1 MGLWTRMAAGQLAKC
16 AEALALRKAF
26 PNDMA
31 GVYTAE
37 EMAQADTDH
46 AEYRMVN
53 DPERDAAGLM
63 TSHQRTEHAALRR
76 MNEPPPGAVEKLERV
91 PDDDQWYQPETPAAQ
106 AEPSRPGPVG
116 TAEPVPP
123 AATEAPHRAQSGKA
137 GLDQLAALYEQL
149 SLDDEEQATVCA
161 WFAPGRMDRQRRAGQ
176 AGHRRAQRRD
186 PTRRAATHRLA
197 STRQTRITQIWVM
210 LEPWPATTTS
220 TRSSTSSQPTIPT
233 SICALLQPSSAASSR
248 ELADC
253 RRAAGLTQVAIA
265 ERMGTSQ
272 GQVTRFESGAD
283 TRLSTVARY
292 AAALG
297 VQIDW
302 TITTA
307 RRSGRPE
314 ARATKTRRRARARA
328 RRN

>member
-1 MGLWTRMAAGQLAKC
+1 MARNDDLDTLIDELA
-16 AEALALRKAF
+16 ADDPDVHLRVA
-26 PNDMA
+26 
-31 GVYTAE
+31 
-37 EMAQADTDH
+37 
-46 AEYRMVN
+46 
-53 DPERDAAGLM
+53 
-63 TSHQRTEHAALRR
+63 AAL
-76 MNEPPPGAVEKLERV
+76 
-91 PDDDQWYQPETPAAQ
+91 
-106 AEPSRPGPVG
+106 
-116 TAEPVPP
+116 
-123 AATEAPHRAQSGKA
+123 
-137 GLDQLAALYEQL
+137 
-149 SLDDEEQATVCA
+149 
-161 WFAPGRMDRQRRAGQ
+161 QRRE
-176 AGHRRAQRRD
+176 
-186 PTRRAATHRLA
+186 LA
-197 STRQTRITQIWVM
+197 
-210 LEPWPATTTS
+210 
-220 TRSSTSSQPTIPT
+220 
-233 SICALLQPSSAASSR
+233 R